1 MRICSHLLNKF
12 LTEKF
17 IFCVLICASKQTEN
31 YSEEEN
37 NLFFEKLCCFFIH
50 IFRKSLC
57 NLQIFYRSVF
67 RCKVLRP
74 FVLYLF
80 EVQSTVLVPFSSEGE
95 ALREKNMYSELFWSI
110 FSRIWTEYGEKRGI
124 SPYSIRMRENTDQ
137 NNSEYG
143 HVLRSENVFI
153 QQLFL
158 TREGKKLLR
167 YLYKI
172 AKPVFA

>member
-17 IFCVLICASKQTEN
+17 IFCALICASKQTEN
-31 YSEEEN
+31 YCEEEN

-74 FVLYLF
+74 FVFYLF
-80 EVQSTVLVPFSSEGE
+80 EVQSTVLVSSSSQG
-95 ALREKNMYSELFWSI
+95 
-110 FSRIWTEYGEKRGI
+110 
-124 SPYSIRMRENTDQ
+124 
-137 NNSEYG
+137 
-143 HVLRSENVFI
+143 ENVLI

-158 TREGKKLLR
+158 TREGKKLCVIFAKSQKLC
-167 YLYKI
+167 LHKI
-172 AKPVFA
+172 CNIDSTTIVNSCEFRVFILNLKCAELHYCEKNIHFTIF